1 LKLDDPSSFSGTIA
15 GISGTGDVLDLGGL
29 DAANHVVTATTG
41 AGSYDS
47 GSNTTSLLV
56 TDTTTSQHVTLHLAG
71 DQSGSNWNVTGDGHG
86 GANVV
91 DPPATDGQPVGPMIM
106 HDPGPAA
113 VETVVASAPNQTLT
127 GAGTNDTFVFNFS
140 AIGNDTVTNFHP
152 ATDTLQFV
160 SAMFANAQAAL
171 NATLDDGHGN
181 TIISLDSHDT
191 ITLAGVVKA
200 QLHAADFHV
209 V

>member
-1 LKLDDPSSFSGTIA
+1 
-15 GISGTGDVLDLGGL
+15 VLDLGGF

-56 TDTTTSQHVTLHLAG
+56 TDTTTSQSVTLHLAG
-71 DQSGSNWNVTGDGHG
+71 DLSGSNWSVTGDGHG

-113 VETVVASAPNQTLT
+113 VETIVASAPNQTLT
-127 GAGTNDTFVFNFS
+127 GAGTNDTFVFNFG
-140 AIGNDTVTNFHP
+140 AVGNDTVTNFHP
-152 ATDTLQFV
+152 ASDTLQFV

-181 TIISLDSHDT
+181 TVISLDSHDT